1 MYPWTEA
8 EEHEEPS
15 RFFNP
20 FHDLSQDLKTHK
32 LSKYPDLILSNLRNT
47 LSASIDLKRYIYMHH
62 ASRNLWISH
71 SIYFAFVYTV
81 SQIRCISASLHPRS
95 IVCLDICFLHPII
108 LAFVHPGISLTRHR
122 CIFNPCILPYMLQF
136 CV

>member
-32 LSKYPDLILSNLRNT
+32 LSKYLNLILSNLRNT
-47 LSASIDLKRYIYMHH
+47 LSASIWRDIFICIMHPGIF
-62 ASRNLWISH
+62 AFSH
-71 SIYFAFVYTV
+71 SIYFAFKYTV